1 MATKKSSRSTMRR
14 VAASTG
20 AARFATCPFNI
31 PVVSLPPHQ
40 MGGFSWG
47 HVIRP
52 MGDACVARIAVE
64 PTNDSAWYV
73 GGQHGLYMTK
83 NSGQTWT
90 HPLSGQVGVLLLVP
104 GSTQLVYVGIANKL
118 YLSRD
123 KGQTWNVIGEFKHS
137 IHAVLVASSRLY
149 VDLAGLHTLSRA
161 ASSSRTW
168 VAAVRRS
175 TRSAPGKLGL
185 SYGRSRAILRM
196 GRSTRA
202 LRSSIIR
209 SPITHHSFD
218 QLTTGS
224 LGRT

>member
-1 MATKKSSRSTMRR
+1 MTTKKSSPSTMGREVGS
-14 VAASTG
+14 VAA
-20 AARFATCPFNI
+20 RYATCPFNI

-47 HVIRP
+47 HAIRP
-52 MGDACVARIAVE
+52 LGDPCVASIAVE
-64 PTNDSAWYV
+64 PTNDSALYV

-123 KGQTWNVIGEFKHS
+123 KGQRWNVIGEFKHS

-149 VDLAGLHTLSRA
+149 VGLGWT
-161 ASSSRTW
+161 
-168 VAAVRRS
+168 
-175 TRSAPGKLGL
+175 
-185 SYGRSRAILRM
+185 
-196 GRSTRA
+196 
-202 LRSSIIR
+202 
-209 SPITHHSFD
+209 THA
-218 QLTTGS
+218 
-224 LGRT
+224 